1 MSRIYN
7 IFLEIAVESGIFAL
21 VAFLGFLVELVRDAI
36 KFILNSIDNEKI
48 IFVSVSLISILAVM
62 FHGFVDT
69 IFFRPQ
75 IQFMFWTYVAIISTL
90 IVNNKI
96 SKNEKT
102 D

>member
-1 MSRIYN
+1 MLKLLFPPQPLSQAEK
-7 IFLEIAVESGIFAL
+7 L
-21 VAFLGFLVELVRDAI
+21 
-36 KFILNSIDNEKI
+36 SIDNEKI

-90 IVNNKI
+90 IVNNKN
-96 SKNEKT
+96 SKNEIT